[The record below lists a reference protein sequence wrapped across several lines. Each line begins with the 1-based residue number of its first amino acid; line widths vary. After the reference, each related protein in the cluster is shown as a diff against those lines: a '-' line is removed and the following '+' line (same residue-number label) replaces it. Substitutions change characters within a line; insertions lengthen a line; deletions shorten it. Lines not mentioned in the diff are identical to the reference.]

1 MTALLAVGLLVAGAI
16 AAGYRLRWVLERSRA
31 ERIQKALDNMHE
43 QFGQSMDAYYKREAA
58 DRARKGQLRA
68 ILEHERSDG
77 ASSHYLEPVPTDPE
91 LDKVRYEEYARLVK
105 PS

>member
-58 DRARKGQLRA
+58 DRARKAQLRQ
-68 ILEHERSDG
+68 IIERVEDG
-77 ASSHYLEPVPTDPE
+77 IHTAPTDPE
-91 LDKVRYEEYARLVK
+91 LDRIRLEEYARLVK